1 MQEAKSKKQ
10 WKEPTHVRY
19 GDVVEI
25 TKSGR
30 KGPGTTD
37 GHGRDVTGSPGATG

>member
-1 MQEAKSKKQ
+1 MQEAKSKKE

-25 TKSGR
+25 TKAQ
-30 KGPGTTD
+30 KGPGVTD
-37 GHGRDVTGSPGATG
+37 GHGRDVAGSAGATG